1 MEPHYKANPSE
12 FADYLQSIVK
22 LDTLERI
29 TQSLDEELADSQR
42 AMNEIKDLFECIP
55 LAQNVERHGNAASAN
70 GLRQEDVAKFL
81 DAPAPKL
88 LMSDM
93 PESDIEEVD
102 IDDVIT
108 SMKGYAE
115 ELRKN
120 FVAPEA
126 QARAPREDMQAMDLN
141 QYASALDQL
150 CKRLAHMKL
159 SKRDD
164 TKKNLD
170 LEGKLDQLCQDVKN
184 FSELVELRTTVGEI
198 NRNWTSTQQN
208 NNALHYDNIINR
220 LLSGINEVAY
230 LLHNKN

>member
-1 MEPHYKANPSE
+1 MNYLQDKNETMEPHYKANPSE

-184 FSELVELRTTVGEI
+184 FSEVTFFHAE
-198 NRNWTSTQQN
+198 
-208 NNALHYDNIINR
+208 
-220 LLSGINEVAY
+220 
-230 LLHNKN
+230 KPF